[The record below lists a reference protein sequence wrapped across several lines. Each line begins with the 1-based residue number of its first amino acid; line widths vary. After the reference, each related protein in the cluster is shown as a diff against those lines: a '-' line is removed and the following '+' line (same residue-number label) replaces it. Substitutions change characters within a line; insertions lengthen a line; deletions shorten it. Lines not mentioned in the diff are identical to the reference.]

1 MMSNPRARQSASP
14 ILILFEQNF
23 FPFKEIFSSKCEAT
37 RMTFGTSSRALLV
50 LGGTCQH
57 TSQAFLSKA
66 VFITVPV
73 YLL

>member
-14 ILILFEQNF
+14 ILILFEQKF
-23 FPFKEIFSSKCEAT
+23 FPFKEIFSSKREAT

-57 TSQAFLSKA
+57 ASQAF
-66 VFITVPV
+66 FI
-73 YLL
+73 